1 MKNLIDKFKS
11 KSLPLRIGIILL
23 IFIVLNGVIQ
33 LINNE
38 IDRSDK
44 ETALQEK
51 TNSYNDPRS
60 GEQIAF
66 LETFINLKEEFS
78 NSEGNDL
85 VQDELASKIQNYLS
99 APRSIQGWIGRVKEI
114 DNRIT
119 VDFDNSEL
127 ATYDGEGF
135 GYNGVIYIDYD
146 NTDFKRNL
154 RPGDYIIFSGQIMN
168 ELSFTDR
175 GSVDEPEVLVVA
187 NYCKKINIVKKSID
201 DFENY

>member
-1 MKNLIDKFKS
+1 MKNLINKFKS

-23 IFIVLNGVIQ
+23 IFMVLNGVIQ

-51 TNSYNDPRS
+51 TNSYNDPRP

-119 VDFDNSEL
+119 VHFDNSEL

-154 RPGDYIIFSGQIMN
+154 RPGDYINFSGQITN
-168 ELSFTDR
+168 ELSFTNR

-187 NYCKKINIVKKSID
+187 NFCKKINR
-201 DFENY
+201 

>member
-1 MKNLIDKFKS
+1 MKNLINKFKS

-23 IFIVLNGVIQ
+23 IFMVLNGVVQ
-33 LINNE
+33 LIKDVIE
-38 IDRSDK
+38 HRK
-44 ETALQEK
+44 VETALQEK
-51 TNSYNDPRS
+51 TNSYNDPRP

-85 VQDELASKIQNYLS
+85 VQDELASKIQNHLS

-154 RPGDYIIFSGQIMN
+154 RPGDYINFSGQITN

-187 NYCKKINIVKKSID
+187 NFCKKINIVKKSID